1 MRSHEQVGADAVADT
16 LRRMETMEQR
26 SRMSFI
32 AAFVLE
38 GVFLAAFLLLADFKD
53 RTHVLLLLSVSAL
66 LTLGALWGV
75 ALVGVVNRH
84 TLRVLRALEMMDGAA
99 ARRDR

>member
-1 MRSHEQVGADAVADT
+1 MSSQTQGDAVADT

-38 GVFLAAFLLLADFKD
+38 GAFLAAFLLLADFKD

-84 TLRVLRALEMMDGAA
+84 TLRVLRALEMLDGGPRAA
-99 ARRDR
+99 DR

>member
-1 MRSHEQVGADAVADT
+1 MRDHEHTRGDAVADT

-26 SRMSFI
+26 SRISFI

-38 GVFLAAFLLLADFKD
+38 GLFLGAVLLLADFKD

-84 TLRVLRALEMMDGAA
+84 TLRVLRALEMLDI
-99 ARRDR
+99 RPHERP